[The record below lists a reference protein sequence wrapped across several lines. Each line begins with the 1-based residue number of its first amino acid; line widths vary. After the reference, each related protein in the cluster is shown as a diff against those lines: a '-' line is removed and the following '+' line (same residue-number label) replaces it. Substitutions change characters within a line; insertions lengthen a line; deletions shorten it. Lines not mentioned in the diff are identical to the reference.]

1 MPSLAEN
8 TPVAP
13 SPPPVAPSQ
22 HGSTTEDG
30 LQEGLRTKAVSASHT
45 LRHGT
50 FRITETNKLVNFVF
64 VPEDFDPESGDV
76 VGDALAALGLTRP
89 DIAFYFHKGGKL
101 SEQRVVDQ
109 RVNAVMDGIS
119 AACAQTHS
127 IYMIRQP
134 YEGNRLAEIVCKSA
148 AAAGEDCPILGL
160 FHLGNLTRIDE
171 SRDADVR
178 DAAFFE
184 KLSAFT
190 EYQESKKKNK
200 EAAKAGQP
208 EVDLGPEPEDP
219 WPSVGYEDGEAGLP
233 IFRRWDAQR
242 VLAGDAVLNPA
253 ATASSL
259 KEVSITIDVSCRP
272 TAVERAMAE
281 ATGGMTGLAM
291 LDRVTH
297 AIVFADHD
305 FPLLNEKK
313 NNAAGKAKGPR
324 RSRAEG
330 ELQPDVTMSS
340 STQKAFADAVVEQ
353 LPTGIIS
360 AGGTKPLFDSCI
372 DCLRLGRPVFCFRGT
387 GGSTETIA
395 KLIDF
400 GNLKKGRHGRP
411 GASPKQLENFIAREF
426 TAESKLLYWREAKAL
441 ACNFPEHFNPSAAL
455 VIEVGAPDGHHK
467 LSTSPTSTP
476 IPNPNPSP
484 NSNPNPN
491 PNPNPNLCLPF
502 QFLLRQR
509 HLAAHL
515 SGEG

>member
-22 HGSTTEDG
+22 HGSTTAFAEDG

-50 FRITETNKLVNFVF
+50 FRITETNKLVNFVL

-109 RVNAVMDGIS
+109 RVSAVMDGIS

-190 EYQESKKKNK
+190 EYQENKKKNK

-219 WPSVGYEDGEAGLP
+219 WPSVGYEDGTNEEIFGCVCEVAPWEQPWAG
-233 IFRRWDAQR
+233 
-242 VLAGDAVLNPA
+242 
-253 ATASSL
+253 
-259 KEVSITIDVSCRP
+259 
-272 TAVERAMAE
+272 
-281 ATGGMTGLAM
+281 
-291 LDRVTH
+291 
-297 AIVFADHD
+297 ADD
-305 FPLLNEKK
+305 D
-313 NNAAGKAKGPR
+313 G
-324 RSRAEG
+324 
-330 ELQPDVTMSS
+330 SS
-340 STQKAFADAVVEQ
+340 SED
-353 LPTGIIS
+353 
-360 AGGTKPLFDSCI
+360 
-372 DCLRLGRPVFCFRGT
+372 
-387 GGSTETIA
+387 
-395 KLIDF
+395 
-400 GNLKKGRHGRP
+400 
-411 GASPKQLENFIAREF
+411 
-426 TAESKLLYWREAKAL
+426 
-441 ACNFPEHFNPSAAL
+441 
-455 VIEVGAPDGHHK
+455 
-467 LSTSPTSTP
+467 
-476 IPNPNPSP
+476 
-484 NSNPNPN
+484 
-491 PNPNPNLCLPF
+491 
-502 QFLLRQR
+502 
-509 HLAAHL
+509 
-515 SGEG
+515 